1 MKNYDGY
8 AIVTG
13 GARGMGAAICR
24 QLAADGYD
32 IVCNYVSDSSRAKV
46 ETLAAEIAEK
56 YKRRVIPAQGNV
68 AKYEDCRR
76 VVDTAAAALGEQIAV
91 LVNNAGVTV
100 RAELVDHTM
109 EDIERVLGT
118 NLMAGIYM
126 CKLVLPYMYRQN
138 AGSIVNITSI
148 GGMTGFVRQTTYCTT
163 KWGMNGLTKA
173 LAKEAGPHGVRVNAV
188 APGFIVTD
196 MTLENKPAFESY
208 RAASPIGMLGD
219 PEHIAEAVSYVVGA
233 EFMTGQ
239 VISPNGGLVI

>member
-1 MKNYDGY
+1 MKKYDGY

-76 VVDTAAAALGEQIAV
+76 VDTAAAALGEQIAV

>member
-1 MKNYDGY
+1 MKKYDGY

-173 LAKEAGPHGVRVNAV
+173 LAKEAGPH
-188 APGFIVTD
+188 

>member
-1 MKNYDGY
+1 MVKYDGY

-32 IVCNYVSDSSRAKV
+32 IVCNYVSASSREKV
-46 ETLAAEIAEK
+46 DALAAEISKK
-56 YKRRVIPAQGNV
+56 YGRKVIPAQGDV
-68 AKYEDCRR
+68 SRYEDCQKVIRIA
-76 VVDTAAAALGEQIAV
+76 VDALGEKLAV
-91 LVNNAGVTV
+91 LVNNAGITV
-100 RAELVDHTM
+100 RAELADQTV
-109 EDIERVLGT
+109 EEVACVLNT
-118 NLMAGIYM
+118 NLMAGLYM
-126 CKLVLPYMYRQN
+126 CKLALPYMYRQN
-138 AGSIVNITSI
+138 TGSIVNITSV
-148 GGMTGFVRQTTYCTT
+148 GGMTGYPKQTTYCAA

-196 MTLENKPAFESY
+196 MTLANKPAFDSY
-208 RAASPIGMLGD
+208 RASSPIGMLGE
-219 PEHIAEAVSYVVGA
+219 PEYIAEAVSYVVGA

>member
-1 MKNYDGY
+1 MKKYDGY

-76 VVDTAAAALGEQIAV
+76 VVDTAAAAFGEQIAV

>member
-1 MKNYDGY
+1 MKKYDGY

-56 YKRRVIPAQGNV
+56 YKRRVIPAQGNGG
-68 AKYEDCRR
+68 KYEDCGR

>member
-1 MKNYDGY
+1 MKKYDGY

-32 IVCNYVSDSSRAKV
+32 IVCNYVSDPSRAKV

>member
-1 MKNYDGY
+1 MKKYDGY

-68 AKYEDCRR
+68 AKYEDWGG

>member
-1 MKNYDGY
+1 MKKYDGY

-32 IVCNYVSDSSRAKV
+32 IICNYVSDSSRAKV

>member
-1 MKNYDGY
+1 MKKYDGY
-8 AIVTG
+8 AIVTV

-32 IVCNYVSDSSRAKV
+32 LVCNYVSDSSRAKV
-46 ETLAAEIAEK
+46 ETLAAAIAEK
-56 YKRRVIPAQGNV
+56 YTRWVIPAQGNV

-163 KWGMNGLTKA
+163 TWGMNGLTKA